1 MIISI
6 ELSLST
12 YKVPVRASPT
22 TPSLKLI
29 IRARIT
35 KTPHPDLPISL
46 CTRLTPLGFP
56 LGNPSFTCFW
66 RVDGPSAIKKCIA
79 FNSYCQPNRGGNTD
93 LGPVATVPSLN
104 SGDVLTIEREVE
116 RKLVDEARVEVGER
130 YRVRITDRG
139 LSTVWWGYGEIAEN
153 VDKNWV
159 EDKKETKVKEEEK
172 FGVELVLENDGMAEF
187 EIIQEVTRDTI

>member
-1 MIISI
+1 MTISI
-6 ELSLST
+6 QLSLST
-12 YKVPVRASPT
+12 YSVPVQASPT

-35 KTPHPDLPISL
+35 TTPQPNLPISL

-56 LGNPSFTCFW
+56 LGNPSFVCFSQ
-66 RVDGPSAIKKCIA
+66 VDGPSVNKKSIA
-79 FNSYCQPNRGGNTD
+79 FNPYCQPNWGGNTD
-93 LGPVATVPSLN
+93 LGPVTTVPSLN
-104 SGDVLTIEREVE
+104 SGEVLTIERPVE
-116 RKLVDEARVEVGER
+116 RKLFDDARVEVGER

-187 EIIQEVTRDTI
+187 EII